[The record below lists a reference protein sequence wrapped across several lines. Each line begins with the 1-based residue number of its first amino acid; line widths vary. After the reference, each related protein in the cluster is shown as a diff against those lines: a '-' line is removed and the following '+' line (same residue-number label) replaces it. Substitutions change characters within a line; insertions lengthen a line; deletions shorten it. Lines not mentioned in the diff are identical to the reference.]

1 MYASIYKYARDHALI
16 PLRNR
21 TFRAPVAYI
30 CINHDGIYER
40 LDIVPKDNMI
50 KRICPD
56 IGKNRYASGK
66 NTNII
71 CEKKE
76 YIFCG
81 PDDRGETIGNVNK
94 HMGWMEITEEGSNY
108 SDTINSIWKFCTKIE
123 NDPLLFMSINQ
134 EIEKSGIKPKDFISF
149 RVDGKRAEEAA
160 DWEEW
165 FDQKMNAL
173 GNKNRENVKEGISA
187 ITGKAIIPIQGEEKF
202 PQIMSSQTTTG
213 APIYSCTHKTVSGAS
228 CAFTSY
234 GVTDSLG
241 CPMSADEA
249 ESIKA
254 GLEYLLGS
262 DKNHNDQFNIIY
274 WFDHDEAEDLINLSI
289 KGYFEDDA
297 DDEEPMLIK
306 NMESAYTKLIKAVRS
321 GRVPENIPDQGYYH
335 IMNYRVPAKGR
346 FFLNRERIG
355 SYSELFRNL
364 YHWYQD
370 SAVTTRHWDSS
381 QKKYVERQQFLLK
394 LYDVLFGLLDHKNFK
409 DKRDV
414 FKEINNEYGNDKEIL
429 LESIHENKQIPRL
442 YFEKALKQS
451 IRVNRTDNESEE
463 GRKLRNETNWPVPI
477 QVIKLY
483 LVRSG
488 KENYKMDALDLEN
501 ASIAYNCGRLLAA
514 VDRLQQVSSNYKVKL
529 TIGQK
534 YFKSASKMPGKIMT
548 MALSNEENYLKKLEN
563 EGTKVYFIRLI
574 GDISERVGTSIPEKF
589 SKTEQGE
596 FMLGYFYQS
605 KEFCKKDNTEKTMD
619 VTEVVNK
626 EDE

>member
-254 GLEYLLGS
+254 GL
-262 DKNHNDQFNIIY
+262 IY
-274 WFDHDEAEDLINLSI
+274 
-289 KGYFEDDA
+289 G
-297 DDEEPMLIK
+297 
-306 NMESAYTKLIKAVRS
+306 
-321 GRVPENIPDQGYYH
+321 
-335 IMNYRVPAKGR
+335 
-346 FFLNRERIG
+346 
-355 SYSELFRNL
+355 
-364 YHWYQD
+364 
-370 SAVTTRHWDSS
+370 
-381 QKKYVERQQFLLK
+381 
-394 LYDVLFGLLDHKNFK
+394 
-409 DKRDV
+409 
-414 FKEINNEYGNDKEIL
+414 
-429 LESIHENKQIPRL
+429 
-442 YFEKALKQS
+442 
-451 IRVNRTDNESEE
+451 
-463 GRKLRNETNWPVPI
+463 
-477 QVIKLY
+477 
-483 LVRSG
+483 
-488 KENYKMDALDLEN
+488 
-501 ASIAYNCGRLLAA
+501 
-514 VDRLQQVSSNYKVKL
+514 
-529 TIGQK
+529 
-534 YFKSASKMPGKIMT
+534 
-548 MALSNEENYLKKLEN
+548 
-563 EGTKVYFIRLI
+563 
-574 GDISERVGTSIPEKF
+574 
-589 SKTEQGE
+589 
-596 FMLGYFYQS
+596 
-605 KEFCKKDNTEKTMD
+605 
-619 VTEVVNK
+619 
-626 EDE
+626 